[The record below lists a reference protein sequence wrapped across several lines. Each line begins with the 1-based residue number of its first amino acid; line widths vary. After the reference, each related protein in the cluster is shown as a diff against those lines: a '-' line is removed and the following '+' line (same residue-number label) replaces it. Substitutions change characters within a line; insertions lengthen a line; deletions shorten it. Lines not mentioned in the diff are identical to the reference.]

1 MHNPKNKRPVNNF
14 ILNFMFSSSFF
25 AKRREITG
33 DVLNNVHPIPKGR
46 VLKTTCCNNI
56 PMFVPSIIER
66 KNFI

>member
-14 ILNFMFSSSFF
+14 ILNFIFPSSFS
-25 AKRREITG
+25 AKSREITG

-46 VLKTTCCNNI
+46 VLKTTCCSNI

-66 KNFI
+66 KNLI